1 MHPKKLP
8 SVVGGHCISPDFSD
22 KKAGRIILL
31 KLKSFRL
38 ENLKMSPSSWGFTLQ
53 NPTIKKVNTL

>member
-1 MHPKKLP
+1 MHPNELP
-8 SVVGGHCISPDFSD
+8 SVVGGHWKSTDFSD
-22 KKAGRIILL
+22 RKARMIILL

-38 ENLKMSPSSWGFTLQ
+38 EILKMSPFSWGFTLQ

>member
-1 MHPKKLP
+1 MHPEKIP
-8 SVVGGHCISPDFSD
+8 SAVGGHCKCTDLSHQ
-22 KKAGRIILL
+22 KAGRIILL

-38 ENLKMSPSSWGFTLQ
+38 EISKMSPSSWGFTLQ